1 MADILDGFKI
11 SSASARL
18 SKSPAAVVKIK
29 AVLEK
34 IPDDELLTTRQLA
47 AAAGYS
53 QSYTKGH
60 LPDEA
65 LLPFR
70 CKIQSRLY
78 WGNAKTIQKLKQRL
92 KNVHQN

>member
-1 MADILDGFKI
+1 MADILDGFKF
-11 SSASARL
+11 SASAQV
-18 SKSPAAVVKIK
+18 SKLPVGVVRIK
-29 AVLEK
+29 ATLEK
-34 IPDDELLTTRQLA
+34 IADDELLTTRQLA

-53 QSYTKGH
+53 LTYTGEH
-60 LPDEA
+60 LLDEA

-92 KNVHQN
+92 KNAH